1 LISDLNLKRMFIKN
15 FVPLSNS
22 KIKCPRCKAK
32 IPKQILQKTGGKCNN
47 CGYLI
52 ASSVEKFLKR
62 SV

>member
-1 LISDLNLKRMFIKN
+1 MFIKN